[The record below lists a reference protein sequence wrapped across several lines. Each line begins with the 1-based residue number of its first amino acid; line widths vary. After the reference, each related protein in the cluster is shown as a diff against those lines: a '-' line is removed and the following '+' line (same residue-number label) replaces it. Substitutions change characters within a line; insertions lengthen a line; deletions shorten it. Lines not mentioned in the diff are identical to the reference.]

1 MKKLLY
7 ILVLFPI
14 LAIGQTQS
22 ENYTKVTTYKKP
34 TTTSIS
40 NPADTDATVQVT
52 YYDGLGR
59 PIQTIA
65 GKQSNDGKDIITH
78 MEYDQFGR
86 QAKEYLP
93 YVSRSGTL
101 EFDIDGLNNT
111 LNYADG
117 TSTGLVPTDYNG
129 QNPYSQKFFEASPL
143 ARVLK
148 QAAPGA
154 SWIGHD
160 TDDDDHTVKF
170 DYQTNN
176 SSEVKMFNVTL
187 TWNSATNLY
196 DIALVDNGYYL
207 ENKLYKTITK
217 DENWVQADGVN
228 NTTEEFKDVQGR
240 VLLKRT
246 YNNSVAHETYYV
258 YDSYGNLT
266 YVIPPK
272 VNLAQGISQAIL
284 DGLCYQYQYDYRNRL
299 VEKKL
304 PGKQWEYIV
313 YDKLDRVVA
322 TGPAFTPFG
331 GTNTGWLITK
341 YDVYGRVAYT
351 AWLPNDNFN
360 SSNRAIYQS
369 DYDHNNSILYETNT
383 RSNVDSVENF
393 YSSAVTPTSRY
404 KLLTINYYDDY
415 SFLGSTATLPQ
426 SVFGEPVLTNT
437 KGMAMG
443 SWVRVLT
450 DANET
455 GAILSYLLYDNKART
470 VATYSQN
477 YLGGFT
483 NTQSKYNFAGQVLK
497 TQTQHKRDDGS
508 NLLTV
513 LEEFEYTTQGRVLNH
528 FHTVNGGVKELLSH
542 NVYDE
547 LGKLISKNVGGT
559 DVVNLTGLQ
568 KVDYAYNIRGWLK
581 NINDLRNLNVSN
593 EPKDLFAFKINYD
606 EVDNDISGSVKAL
619 FNGNISETYWRTSSD
634 NVKRKYGYQYD
645 NLNRLTNSFYQKP
658 DAPVSLTNSYNESMS
673 YDKNGNIMSLQR
685 NGALDDQQQT
695 LQIDNLTY
703 TYPTDSNQLAKVTDA
718 TIDPNGFADDTATD
732 PTDANDDYK
741 YDGNGN
747 MENDENKG
755 IEKITYNH
763 LNLPTEIDFG
773 AKGIIHYFYD
783 ATGRKL
789 RKVVTDTIH
798 GEILTDYLDGFQYKN
813 KGLQFFP
820 TAEGYVNIS
829 HIRYKNDK
837 FEVIPIETEED
848 VFNYVYNYTDHL
860 GNIRVSYGI
869 DPSDG
874 VLKVI
879 EENHYYPFG
888 LKHSN
893 YNSDIKAYVKEE
905 QEMKM
910 KTIPSGSSSLL
921 TSYNYK
927 YQGQERQDELGLN
940 WDSFK
945 FRNYDYTTGRF
956 MSIDPLAEKYSY
968 QSLYNFC
975 ENRVLEA
982 RELEGLE
989 AFYIHGTESSPNRWT
1004 EKSVKTIMQLTNNKT
1019 SNTGFSWEDRSGI
1032 TNNSNDR
1039 YEAAKSL
1046 VDYIIANRIKGEG
1059 ITLIGHSHGGNVAI
1073 QAAKMFYE
1081 KTGERID
1088 IIAIATPAYNTPKD
1102 SKPLMEDPNTQLGHK
1117 AIRNFLSLSNT
1128 IDGVQGG
1135 LAGSNH
1141 FNELGGDGTY
1151 TRNAGVIDVS
1161 KFYNSYEFLDA
1172 HSFDVEHPSTIQD
1185 AIDKGDIKRPEYH
1198 GSAGSADDPKNRIE
1212 TKE

>member
-22 ENYTKVTTYKKP
+22 ENYTKVTTYKVP
-34 TTTSIS
+34 TDTTIA
-40 NPADTDATVQVT
+40 NPVDSVATVQVT

-59 PIQTIA
+59 PIQKID
-65 GKQSNDGKDIITH
+65 GRQSNDGKDIITH
-78 MEYDQFGR
+78 MDYDQFGR

-101 EFDIDGLNNT
+101 EFDSDGLNNT

-117 TSTGLVPTDYNG
+117 TSAGLLPTDYNG

-143 ARVLK
+143 NRVLK

-170 DYQTNN
+170 DYQTNT

-187 TWNSATNLY
+187 TWNSSTNLY

-217 DENWVQADGVN
+217 DENWVQTDGVN
-228 NTTEEFKDVQGR
+228 NTIEEFKDVQGR

-272 VNLAQGISQAIL
+272 VNLAQGISQSIL

-351 AWLPNDNFN
+351 VWLPNDNFN

-369 DYDHNNSILYETNT
+369 DYDHNNSTLYETNT

-393 YSSAVTPTSRY
+393 YSSAVTPTSGY

-415 SFLGSTATLPQ
+415 SFLGSTATVPQ
-426 SVFGEPVLTNT
+426 SVFGEPILTNT

-455 GAILSYLLYDNKART
+455 GATLSYLLYDNKART
-470 VATYSQN
+470 IATYSQN

-483 NTQSKYNFAGQVLK
+483 NVETKYNFAGQVLYTLTLHRK
-497 TQTQHKRDDGS
+497 DDNS
-508 NLLTV
+508 NQV
-513 LEEFEYTTQGRVLNH
+513 KVREEFEYTTQGRLLNH
-528 FHTVNGGVKELLSH
+528 FHSVNGGVKELLSH

-559 DVVNLTGLQ
+559 DVVNFTGLQ

-581 NINDLRNLNVSN
+581 KINDLRDLNVSN
-593 EPKDLFAFKINYD
+593 EPKDLFAFKINYG

-703 TYPTDSNQLAKVTDA
+703 TYPNDSNQLVKVTDA

-732 PTDANDDYK
+732 PTDVNNDYK

-747 MENDENKG
+747 MTFDENKG

-829 HIRYKNDK
+829 HIRYKNDR
-837 FEVIPIETEED
+837 FEIIPIETEDD

-860 GNIRVSYGI
+860 GNIRLSYGV
-869 DPSDG
+869 DPSNG

-910 KTIPSGSSSLL
+910 KTIPSGSSSIL

-927 YQGQERQDELGLN
+927 YNGKEYQDELGLN
-940 WDSFK
+940 MYDYGA
-945 FRNYDYTTGRF
+945 RNYDPALGRW
-956 MSIDPLAEKYSY
+956 MNIDPLAEKYRRWSPYNYCIDNPMRFTDPDGMKLFDPGDKFLSKKEAALDFAKQYNGISIINNVELHTSIYKFKENGKTFYSY
-968 QSLYNFC
+968 TVPTGQIVLDKMGNNTSGQMQAVDTNVPKGEFVSTNHTHSRFRQES
-975 ENRVLEA
+975 ENGFSGPDIDTNREFANKIPGFSAFLTTPEGKVLEHDPYVKGDPPLKKGENTINVVSSDVPSDPNA
-982 RELEGLE
+982 PK
-989 AFYIHGTESSPNRWT
+989 HNDVSPNVVPHVWPIING
-1004 EKSVKTIMQLTNNKT
+1004 EKNYPLKTK
-1019 SNTGFSWEDRSGI
+1019 
-1032 TNNSNDR
+1032 
-1039 YEAAKSL
+1039 Y
-1046 VDYIIANRIKGEG
+1046 
-1059 ITLIGHSHGGNVAI
+1059 
-1073 QAAKMFYE
+1073 
-1081 KTGERID
+1081 
-1088 IIAIATPAYNTPKD
+1088 
-1102 SKPLMEDPNTQLGHK
+1102 KP
-1117 AIRNFLSLSNT
+1117 
-1128 IDGVQGG
+1128 
-1135 LAGSNH
+1135 
-1141 FNELGGDGTY
+1141 
-1151 TRNAGVIDVS
+1151 
-1161 KFYNSYEFLDA
+1161 
-1172 HSFDVEHPSTIQD
+1172 
-1185 AIDKGDIKRPEYH
+1185 
-1198 GSAGSADDPKNRIE
+1198 
-1212 TKE
+1212 